1 MDQDTSSNSS
11 GRILSHYGLAE
22 QDARRLNTGRVQ
34 TVSCAHLASGATLFP
49 CRIKCS
55 ANIQSHVTV
64 NCKRCSR
71 TVSPIVLTS
80 VDSIILSVFKLRSD
94 AQPQK
99 SAMEHDSIEKL
110 DIRIDQD
117 FMTAVNLMSTHY
129 GFLANSI
136 RKLWTE
142 VIVTEL
148 KMPVGW
154 LVDPTMQNRKQ
165 QVSCSKFC
173 FHNLHDGNRQNL
185 KGPLLSMWSWST
197 LYAANYWPLFK
208 LEKT

>member
-1 MDQDTSSNSS
+1 LDQDTSSNSS

-71 TVSPIVLTS
+71 SVSPIVLTS

-94 AQPQK
+94 AQPRK

-129 GFLANSI
+129 GFLANSKR

-142 VIVTEL
+142 VIVAEL
-148 KMPVGW
+148 KMPVEW
-154 LVDPTMQNRKQ
+154 LVDPTMQTE
-165 QVSCSKFC
+165 SSKY
-173 FHNLHDGNRQNL
+173 
-185 KGPLLSMWSWST
+185 P
-197 LYAANYWPLFK
+197 AANFVSITCMMATDK
-208 LEKT
+208 I